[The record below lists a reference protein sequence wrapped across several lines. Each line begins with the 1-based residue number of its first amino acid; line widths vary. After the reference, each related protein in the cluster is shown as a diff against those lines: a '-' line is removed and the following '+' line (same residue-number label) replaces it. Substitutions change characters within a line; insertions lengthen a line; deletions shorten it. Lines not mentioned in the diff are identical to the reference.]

1 MEKAYAK
8 INGNYEQLAAGQ
20 PSEAMKL
27 LTNAPSFY
35 YSLTSIGATH
45 TWSLLV
51 EGVTNGY
58 FMSLGTSSGSDQTN
72 GPYNL
77 PKGHAYTVLQVIT
90 VTAQNGTTY
99 KLVQIRN
106 PWRTDNKFT
115 GKWKD

>member
-8 INGNYEQLAAGQ
+8 INGNYEQLSGGY
-20 PSEAMKL
+20 PTEGMKL

-35 YSLTSIGATH
+35 YDLTDFGATYV
-45 TWSLLV
+45 WSLLV
-51 EGVTNGY
+51 EGMTNGY
-58 FMSLGTSSGSDQTN
+58 FMSLGTSAGSDQTN

-77 PKGHAYTVLQVIT
+77 PNGHAYTILQVIT
-90 VTAQNGTTY
+90 ITAKNSTTY

-115 GKWKD
+115 GKWND